1 MPFFL
6 EYPPPKGFHFWN
18 IIARILFSIHSRSL
32 LSRRNLLYKKSIR
45 RRQSNSQRNSRDLS
59 YLFLLNV
66 PNIRKKKE
74 RKNTTGVEVTLQ
86 DKLFANFST
95 FVSIFHAWSRV
106 TINYTVLSRKN
117 LFIVEHDAH
126 IIYVFVYNVH
136 TIIDLYNRYL
146 V

>member
-6 EYPPPKGFHFWN
+6 EYPPPKGFHSWN

-45 RRQSNSQRNSRDLS
+45 RRQSNSQRNSPDLS
-59 YLFLLNV
+59 SYKCSKY
-66 PNIRKKKE
+66 IKKKKE

>member
-6 EYPPPKGFHFWN
+6 EYPPPKGFHSWN

-66 PNIRKKKE
+66 PNIRKKKK
-74 RKNTTGVEVTLQ
+74 RKEKTRLASKLRYRINFLPIFRLSFQFFTRGLALQ
-86 DKLFANFST
+86 L
-95 FVSIFHAWSRV
+95 
-106 TINYTVLSRKN
+106 
-117 LFIVEHDAH
+117 
-126 IIYVFVYNVH
+126 II
-136 TIIDLYNRYL
+136 RYCREKICS
-146 V
+146 

>member
-6 EYPPPKGFHFWN
+6 EYPPPKGFHSWN

-45 RRQSNSQRNSRDLS
+45 RRQSNSQRNSPDLS
-59 YLFLLNV
+59 SYKCSKY
-66 PNIRKKKE
+66 IKKKKE

-86 DKLFANFST
+86 DKFFANFSRG
-95 FVSIFHAWSRV
+95 VI
-106 TINYTVLSRKN
+106 INYTVLSRKN
-117 LFIVEHDAH
+117 LFRVEHDAH

>member
-6 EYPPPKGFHFWN
+6 EYPPPKGFHSWN

-86 DKLFANFST
+86 DKFFANFSRG
-95 FVSIFHAWSRV
+95 VI
-106 TINYTVLSRKN
+106 INYTVLSRKN

>member
-6 EYPPPKGFHFWN
+6 EYPPPKGFHSWN

-45 RRQSNSQRNSRDLS
+45 RRQSNSQRNSPDLS
-59 YLFLLNV
+59 SYKCSKY
-66 PNIRKKKE
+66 IKKKKE

-86 DKLFANFST
+86 DKFFANFSRG
-95 FVSIFHAWSRV
+95 VI
-106 TINYTVLSRKN
+106 INYTVLSRKN

>member
-6 EYPPPKGFHFWN
+6 EYPPPKGFHSWN

-86 DKLFANFST
+86 DKL
-95 FVSIFHAWSRV
+95 HAWSRV